1 MAKEEKM
8 CTTIT
13 RCSRC
18 GQEVNIHEK
27 TCPNCEESLDVC
39 LTTEARICSQ
49 CGARLNSKQKKCPLC
64 GIEPEEE

>member
-1 MAKEEKM
+1 M

-39 LTTEARICSQ
+39 LTTEAKICSQ
-49 CGARLNSKQKKCPLC
+49 CRARLNSKQKKCPLC